1 MFQKL
6 LGALAISAAAV
17 FCAPA
22 NASVIYNL
30 SFDNS
35 AGNVLEGTGVL
46 TLNLANVSDA
56 YGLNT
61 SNTSIFTSVVTT
73 DIDGHGTFTL
83 TPANISQFYI
93 QTSLPSDPPAG
104 HIYTLT
110 VAQTVPPNNDAAGI
124 LILDLYTNTWQIH
137 GLNNSTVDSGKLL
150 VNGPSLAQD
159 GRDTATPI
167 PAALPLFASG
177 GGLLG
182 FLSWRRKR
190 KQVVIA

>member
-1 MFQKL
+1 MFRKL
-6 LGALAISAAAV
+6 LGALAISAATV

-30 SFDNS
+30 TFDNA
-35 AGNVLEGTGVL
+35 AGNVVEGTGVL
-46 TLNLANVSDA
+46 TLNLATVSA
-56 YGLNT
+56 AFGLNT
-61 SNTSIFTSVVTT
+61 SNTSIFTSVVTNN
-73 DIDGHGTFTL
+73 IDGHGTFTL

-93 QTSLPSDPPAG
+93 QTSLATDPPGG

-137 GLNNSTVDSGKLL
+137 GLNNSTVDQGMLL
-150 VNGPSLAQD
+150 VTGPTLV
-159 GRDTATPI
+159 TAGGNQSETPL

-177 GGLLG
+177 AGVLG
-182 FLSWRRKR
+182 FLGWRRKR
-190 KQVVIA
+190 KQAA